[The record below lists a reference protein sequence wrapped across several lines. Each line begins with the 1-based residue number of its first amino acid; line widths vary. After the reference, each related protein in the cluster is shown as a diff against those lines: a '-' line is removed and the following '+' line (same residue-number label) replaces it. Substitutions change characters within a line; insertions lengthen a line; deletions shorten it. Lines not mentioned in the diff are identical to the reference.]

1 MQNKWNFQIFFYFK
15 SLLLHLKSKSGL
27 SIWPSFYCRYPEYIS
42 YLFILFDIKSG
53 MMRLCNEETTVTY
66 TYFPK
71 KVLVCGKSD
80 VLIKFLVPRAYL
92 RQLKDRRNV
101 LEIAQQGGL
110 RKIWEILIWYSCFQ
124 TFKTS
129 KFHSI

>member
-15 SLLLHLKSKSGL
+15 SLLLHPKSVL
-27 SIWPSFYCRYPEYIS
+27 SIWPSSYCRFPEYIS

-53 MMRLCNEETTVTY
+53 MIRLCNEQTTVTY

-80 VLIKFLVPRAYL
+80 ILIQFLVPTAYL
-92 RQLKDRRNV
+92 GQLKDRRNV
-101 LEIAQQGGL
+101 LEKARQGGF
-110 RKIWEILIWYSCFQ
+110 RRIWEILIWYSCFEI
-124 TFKTS
+124 FKTG

>member
-15 SLLLHLKSKSGL
+15 SLLLHPKSVL
-27 SIWPSFYCRYPEYIS
+27 SIWPSSYCRFPEYIS

-53 MMRLCNEETTVTY
+53 MIRLCNEQTTVTY

-71 KVLVCGKSD
+71 KVLFCVRYFNSI
-80 VLIKFLVPRAYL
+80 LFPTAYL
-92 RQLKDRRNV
+92 GQLKNRRNV
-101 LEIAQQGGL
+101 LEKARQGGF
-110 RKIWEILIWYSCFQ
+110 RRIWEILIWYSCFEIFE
-124 TFKTS
+124 TP